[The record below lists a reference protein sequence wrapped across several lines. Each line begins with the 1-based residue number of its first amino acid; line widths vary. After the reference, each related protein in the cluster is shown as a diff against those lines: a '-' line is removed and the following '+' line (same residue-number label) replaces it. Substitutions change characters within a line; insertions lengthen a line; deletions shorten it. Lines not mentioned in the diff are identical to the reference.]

1 MQLEHVPLLL
11 IQRDLYN
18 IPRGWDRFHEYICT
32 MTGGTGDMVLPLVAM
47 NPMGKEHVGA
57 LLDELLVLNAED
69 LAAEA
74 TAEAQR
80 RLVRTPG
87 QFKLGLVVC
96 DDAQGGWTNRYFTET
111 NIRFN
116 LLNVLKRGWIVPLC
130 WTSEAPS
137 REQVRAAVLAEVYR
151 AAYTLLHGGPKTLAQ
166 MMAQEG
172 LAAAFAGERQISLD
186 SEELEYSREVI
197 QPHRNTTDFPTAFA
211 CLYGDEIAVSVGYPA
226 LGLPARAGYAVALAD
241 ALARDVSPHEAL
253 LDAVASENQ
262 Y

>member
-80 RLVRTPG
+80 RDNSNLVWWSATTR
-87 QFKLGLVVC
+87 K
-96 DDAQGGWTNRYFTET
+96 
-111 NIRFN
+111 
-116 LLNVLKRGWIVPLC
+116 
-130 WTSEAPS
+130 
-137 REQVRAAVLAEVYR
+137 AA
-151 AAYTLLHGGPKTLAQ
+151 G
-166 MMAQEG
+166 
-172 LAAAFAGERQISLD
+172 
-186 SEELEYSREVI
+186 
-197 QPHRNTTDFPTAFA
+197 PTAISPRRTFA
-211 CLYGDEIAVSVGYPA
+211 STC
-226 LGLPARAGYAVALAD
+226 
-241 ALARDVSPHEAL
+241 
-253 LDAVASENQ
+253 
-262 Y
+262 

>member
-1 MQLEHVPLLL
+1 MQLEHVPLLQ

-18 IPRGWDRFHEYICT
+18 IPRGWERFQEYIRT
-32 MTGGTGDMVLPLVAM
+32 MTGGTSDMVLPLVAM

-57 LLDELLVLNAED
+57 LLDALLALDAEGVAGE
-69 LAAEA
+69 AA
-74 TAEAQR
+74 AEAQR
-80 RLVRTPG
+80 RLASVPG

-116 LLNVLKRGWIVPLC
+116 LLNMLKRGWIAPLY

-137 REQVRAAVLAEVYR
+137 RDQVRAAVLADVYR
-151 AAYTLLHGGPKTLAQ
+151 AAYTLIHGEPETLAQ

-172 LAAAFAGERQISLD
+172 LAAAFAGERQLGLD
-186 SEELEYSREVI
+186 PEELEYSRGVI
-197 QPHRNTTDFPTAFA
+197 RPHRDTTDFPTAFA

-226 LGLPARAGYAVALAD
+226 LGLSPRAGYAVALAD
-241 ALARDVSPHEAL
+241 ALAGGVSPDQAL
-253 LDAVASENQ
+253 LATARA
-262 Y
+262 